1 MRFTTVI
8 RTAAALG
15 ALGASA
21 ACASTSAYAPRPFP
35 GAPVVRAAPPG
46 IEGPA
51 SAVPPTASPAP
62 AGPAAVSPGER
73 ARLAAG
79 VLSTALG
86 LRGIP
91 YRLGGSDL
99 SGFDCSGFVQYVLA
113 RHAVP
118 MPRTVVEQ
126 FEVGDRP
133 RDIEP
138 GDLVFFQTVGSKAS
152 HVGIAV
158 DEFSFVH
165 APNSRGVVRIDRLDT
180 PYWSDRF
187 LGARRVY

>member
-1 MRFTTVI
+1 M
-8 RTAAALG
+8 
-15 ALGASA
+15 
-21 ACASTSAYAPRPFP
+21 
-35 GAPVVRAAPPG
+35 
-46 IEGPA
+46 
-51 SAVPPTASPAP
+51 
-62 AGPAAVSPGER
+62 
-73 ARLAAG
+73 
-79 VLSTALG
+79 LSTALG

-118 MPRTVVEQ
+118 MPRTVAEQ
-126 FEVGDRP
+126 FRVGDRP
-133 RDIEP
+133 RDVEP
-138 GDLVFFQTVGSKAS
+138 GDLVFFQTIGSKAS

-165 APNSRGVVRIDRLDT
+165 APNSRGVVRIDRLDA